1 MNNRQP
7 WDFGRFLQTIAFFDG
22 LPFLNCLKRM
32 ILKTDSPSHSNP
44 TATGTLLLVGTTPP
58 LRQQLLPPLQAAQY
72 PLRVVLSPNEDLPS
86 PQPGVEYYPNTPNP
100 QASELPPLLNHVQSV
115 IYTGDI
121 NALPPWIDVIAQYL
135 GTGNETLL
143 FDFRQPNDDLKASWG
158 AVDDVVMGGVSAS
171 GIRCLVGEASRSEGR
186 AIFAGNVSTANSGG
200 FASVRNRNFD
210 PPLDLSHYDGIQLR
224 VKGDGQRYK
233 LILRSEGRWDGVS
246 YCYSFD
252 TVAGEWI
259 TVSVPFRDL
268 RPVFRA
274 KTLTNVGEF
283 DTSRT
288 YSFQLMLSK
297 FEYDGALNPHFTAG
311 GFSLEI
317 ATIQAYG
324 GVVTPK
330 LIIFTNNEL
339 PPTIASALNQS
350 NLAYKTLEMGD
361 TGEAL
366 AAQILKVLSPV

>member
-1 MNNRQP
+1 
-7 WDFGRFLQTIAFFDG
+7 
-22 LPFLNCLKRM
+22 
-32 ILKTDSPSHSNP
+32 
-44 TATGTLLLVGTTPP
+44 
-58 LRQQLLPPLQAAQY
+58 
-72 PLRVVLSPNEDLPS
+72 
-86 PQPGVEYYPNTPNP
+86 PNTPNP
-100 QASELPPLLNHVQSV
+100 QVSELPPLLNHVQSV
-115 IYTGDI
+115 IYTGDV

-135 GTGNETLL
+135 GIGSETLL

-171 GIRCLVGEASRSEGR
+171 GIRCLEGR

-252 TVAGEWI
+252 TVAGDWI
-259 TVSVPFRDL
+259 TVSIPFRDL

-283 DTSRT
+283 DASRT
-288 YSFQLMLSK
+288 YSFQIMLSK

-330 LIIFTNNEL
+330 LIVFTNRDL
-339 PPTIASALNQS
+339 PSVIESGLNQS
-350 NLAYKTLEMGD
+350 GLAYKILEMGD
-361 TGEAL
+361 TGEAM
-366 AAQILKVLSPV
+366 AEQILKVLSPVS